1 MREVGQNEQ
10 GPKKVE
16 RGSVTKN
23 LMTKFMF
30 ELYPEGNKES
40 LKCTKQRPGG

>member
-23 LMTKFMF
+23 LMTTFTCLNF
-30 ELYPEGNKES
+30 T
-40 LKCTKQRPGG
+40 LKATKSH